1 MTNPSVSF
9 ESLQF
14 GHTKKPLFEP
24 LTMRCEPGSVCAVL
38 GGNGRGKSTL
48 LATVTGVLRPVSG
61 RVTVSGGAA
70 LVPQSFRPAF
80 GWSVRE
86 VVLMGRARSIGL
98 FSQPSPENEKRCEK
112 ALGMLGIAG
121 LAGRDFSRLSGG
133 QQQLALIARAL
144 VSESRSILL
153 DEPCSALDLSNQQV
167 VLRLIVRLA
176 QEEGRTVIFTTH
188 DPTHALEAADTTL
201 LLYPGGKWTAGPSD
215 AVLTEENLGRAYG
228 IAVRRIPREGNV
240 PVLAPEFSLGRRAA
254 GSPTQAGAGVLPRP
268 E

>member
-1 MTNPSVSF
+1 MTTPSIAF

-24 LTMRCEPGSVCAVL
+24 LTMNCEPGSICAVL

-61 RVTVSGGAA
+61 RVVVTGGAA

-80 GWSVRE
+80 GWTVKE
-86 VVLMGRARSIGL
+86 VVLMGRVRTIGL
-98 FSQPSPENEKRCEK
+98 FSQPKPEDERRCEE
-112 ALGMLGIAG
+112 ALEQLGIAN
-121 LAGRDFSRLSGG
+121 LAGKDFSRLSGG

-153 DEPCSALDLSNQQV
+153 DEPCSALDLSNQRV
-167 VLRLIVRLA
+167 VLQLIVSLS
-176 QEEGRTVIFTTH
+176 QKEGRTVIFTTH
-188 DPTHALEAADTTL
+188 DPTHALEAADKTL

-215 AVLTEENLGRAYG
+215 EVLTEENLHRAYG
-228 IAVRRIPREGNV
+228 ITVRRIPREGNV
-240 PVLAPEFSLGRRAA
+240 PVLAPEFNLDRRA
-254 GSPTQAGAGVLPRP
+254 GETPPRAGAAGPAAP
-268 E
+268 